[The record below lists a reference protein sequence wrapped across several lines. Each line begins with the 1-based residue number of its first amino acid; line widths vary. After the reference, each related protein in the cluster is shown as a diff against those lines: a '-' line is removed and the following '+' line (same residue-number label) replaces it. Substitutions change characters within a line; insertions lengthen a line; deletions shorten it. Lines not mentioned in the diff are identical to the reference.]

1 MSETVLK
8 IEGLSK
14 DYKMFARKKDR
25 IIETLFPGV
34 ERHGVFE
41 AMHDFNLEVK
51 KGEVLG
57 VLGKNGAGK
66 STLLKMITGVVT
78 PTKGTIEAKGK
89 ISSLLELGTAF
100 NQELTGY
107 ENIYQHGQVMGLT
120 NEEIK
125 AREQEIIDFAD
136 IGDHLY
142 QPVKTYSSGMF
153 ARLAFACA
161 INVNPDILIVDEV
174 LSVGD
179 MSFQLKCFKKFE
191 QFKESGKTILFVT
204 HSITDILRNC
214 TRTIIIDAG
223 RKIFDGDVKE
233 GVEKYKK
240 IIVGLDDKTSKEG
253 ILTDKQI
260 LEKNPNYQAS
270 KEKNGETWK
279 SHFNENPNLIT
290 YGDGSAEV
298 IDYGMFDENGN
309 YISVLEND
317 KEVVLK
323 SKIVF
328 HKDVKDPIFT
338 MTVKDFK
345 GLEMAGTNTLIE
357 KVVTGNYKKGDM
369 VVAEFR
375 QVINVA
381 PGKYT
386 LSFSCTHFN
395 SKGELEVLNRKY
407 DALLI
412 EVLSTKDTVG
422 LMRLDS
428 KIKIEIILVGI
439 LEVWKLNL
447 KTTTLEQLKNSGH
460 SQMMGY
466 IIKTDNDKIIVI
478 DGGTS
483 DDTENLLQK
492 INEYTGKVDYWFITH
507 PHQDH
512 ATAFIDIVNNYNID
526 IGKVYVTT
534 EDEEWYNNYGA
545 GRADECIRFL
555 DTIKSEKISSKVEE
569 VTLNEQIQIDNIKC
583 EILGIKNP
591 EITENAINNS
601 SMVIKME
608 TKKNS
613 ILFLGDTGVESG
625 NKLLDNQKEK
635 LKVNILQMAHH
646 GQQGVSKEIYEY
658 IKPKICLWP
667 TPDWLWINDSGN
679 GEDSGPWKT
688 KETRKWIEELNVNK
702 NIIEKDGNIKISI

>member
-1 MSETVLK
+1 MNNEKNEKSSEVVLK

-14 DYKMFARKKDR
+14 GYKMFARKKDR
-25 IIETLFPGV
+25 IIETLFPAV

-41 AMHDFNLEVK
+41 AMHNFNLEVK

-78 PTKGTIEAKGK
+78 PTSGTIEAKGK

-125 AREQEIIDFAD
+125 SREQEIIEFAD

-161 INVNPDILIVDEV
+161 INVDPDILIVDEV

-179 MSFQLKCFKKFE
+179 MSFQLKCFKKFQ

-214 TRTIIIDAG
+214 TRTIIIDSG

-240 IIVGLDDKTSKEG
+240 IIVGLDEKQSKTG
-253 ILTDKQI
+253 LQTDSQI
-260 LEKNPNYQAS
+260 LEENPNYKS
-270 KEKNGETWK
+270 NEEVVGEEWK
-279 SHFNENPNLIT
+279 THFNENPNLID
-290 YGDGSAEV
+290 YGNGAAQV

-317 KEVVLK
+317 KTVVLK
-323 SKIVF
+323 SKILF
-328 HKDVKDPIFT
+328 KQDVKEPIFT

-357 KVVTGNYKKGDM
+357 KVATGEYKKGDI
-369 VVAEFR
+369 VTAEFK

-395 SKGELEVLNRKY
+395 HKGELEVLNRKY

-428 KIKIEIILVGI
+428 KIKVE
-439 LEVWKLNL
+439 
-447 KTTTLEQLKNSGH
+447 
-460 SQMMGY
+460 
-466 IIKTDNDKIIVI
+466 
-478 DGGTS
+478 
-483 DDTENLLQK
+483 
-492 INEYTGKVDYWFITH
+492 
-507 PHQDH
+507 
-512 ATAFIDIVNNYNID
+512 
-526 IGKVYVTT
+526 
-534 EDEEWYNNYGA
+534 
-545 GRADECIRFL
+545 
-555 DTIKSEKISSKVEE
+555 KVE
-569 VTLNEQIQIDNIKC
+569 
-583 EILGIKNP
+583 
-591 EITENAINNS
+591 
-601 SMVIKME
+601 
-608 TKKNS
+608 
-613 ILFLGDTGVESG
+613 
-625 NKLLDNQKEK
+625 
-635 LKVNILQMAHH
+635 
-646 GQQGVSKEIYEY
+646 
-658 IKPKICLWP
+658 
-667 TPDWLWINDSGN
+667 
-679 GEDSGPWKT
+679 
-688 KETRKWIEELNVNK
+688 R
-702 NIIEKDGNIKISI
+702 

>member
-1 MSETVLK
+1 MNNEKNEKNEKSSEVVLK

-14 DYKMFARKKDR
+14 GYKMFARKKDR
-25 IIETLFPGV
+25 IIETLFPAV
-34 ERHGVFE
+34 KRHGVFE
-41 AMHDFNLEVK
+41 AMHNFNLEVK

-78 PTKGTIEAKGK
+78 PTSGTIEAKGK

-125 AREQEIIDFAD
+125 SREQEIIEFAD

-161 INVNPDILIVDEV
+161 INFDPDILIVDEV

-179 MSFQLKCFKKFE
+179 MSFQLKCFKKFQ

-214 TRTIIIDAG
+214 TRTIIIDSG

-240 IIVGLDDKTSKEG
+240 IIVGLDEKQSKTG
-253 ILTDKQI
+253 LQTDSQI
-260 LEKNPNYQAS
+260 LEENPNYKS
-270 KEKNGETWK
+270 NEEVVGEEWK
-279 SHFNENPNLIT
+279 THFNENPNLID
-290 YGDGSAEV
+290 YGNGAAQV

-317 KEVVLK
+317 KTVVLK
-323 SKIVF
+323 SKILF
-328 HKDVKDPIFT
+328 KQDVKEPIFT

-357 KVVTGNYKKGDM
+357 KVATGEYKKGDI
-369 VVAEFR
+369 VTAEFR

-395 SKGELEVLNRKY
+395 HKGELEVLNRKY

-428 KIKIEIILVGI
+428 KIKVE
-439 LEVWKLNL
+439 
-447 KTTTLEQLKNSGH
+447 
-460 SQMMGY
+460 
-466 IIKTDNDKIIVI
+466 
-478 DGGTS
+478 
-483 DDTENLLQK
+483 
-492 INEYTGKVDYWFITH
+492 
-507 PHQDH
+507 
-512 ATAFIDIVNNYNID
+512 
-526 IGKVYVTT
+526 
-534 EDEEWYNNYGA
+534 
-545 GRADECIRFL
+545 
-555 DTIKSEKISSKVEE
+555 KVE
-569 VTLNEQIQIDNIKC
+569 
-583 EILGIKNP
+583 
-591 EITENAINNS
+591 
-601 SMVIKME
+601 
-608 TKKNS
+608 
-613 ILFLGDTGVESG
+613 
-625 NKLLDNQKEK
+625 
-635 LKVNILQMAHH
+635 
-646 GQQGVSKEIYEY
+646 
-658 IKPKICLWP
+658 
-667 TPDWLWINDSGN
+667 
-679 GEDSGPWKT
+679 
-688 KETRKWIEELNVNK
+688 R
-702 NIIEKDGNIKISI
+702 

>member
-1 MSETVLK
+1 MNNEKNEKSSEVVLK

-14 DYKMFARKKDR
+14 GYKMFARKKDR
-25 IIETLFPGV
+25 IIETLFPAV

-41 AMHDFNLEVK
+41 AMHNFNLEVK

-78 PTKGTIEAKGK
+78 PTSGTIETKGK

-125 AREQEIIDFAD
+125 SREQEIIEFAD

-161 INVNPDILIVDEV
+161 INVDPDILIVDEV

-179 MSFQLKCFKKFE
+179 MSFQLKCFKKFQ

-214 TRTIIIDAG
+214 TRTIIIDSG

-240 IIVGLDDKTSKEG
+240 IIVGLDEKQSKTG
-253 ILTDKQI
+253 LQTDSQI
-260 LEKNPNYQAS
+260 LEENPNYKS
-270 KEKNGETWK
+270 NEEVIGEEWK
-279 SHFNENPNLIT
+279 THFNENPNLID
-290 YGDGSAEV
+290 YGNGAAQV

-317 KEVVLK
+317 KTVVLK
-323 SKIVF
+323 SKILF
-328 HKDVKDPIFT
+328 KQDVKEPIFT

-357 KVVTGNYKKGDM
+357 KVATGEYKKGDIET
-369 VVAEFR
+369 AEFK

-395 SKGELEVLNRKY
+395 HKGELEVLNRKY

-428 KIKIEIILVGI
+428 KIKVE
-439 LEVWKLNL
+439 
-447 KTTTLEQLKNSGH
+447 
-460 SQMMGY
+460 
-466 IIKTDNDKIIVI
+466 
-478 DGGTS
+478 
-483 DDTENLLQK
+483 
-492 INEYTGKVDYWFITH
+492 
-507 PHQDH
+507 
-512 ATAFIDIVNNYNID
+512 
-526 IGKVYVTT
+526 
-534 EDEEWYNNYGA
+534 
-545 GRADECIRFL
+545 
-555 DTIKSEKISSKVEE
+555 KVE
-569 VTLNEQIQIDNIKC
+569 
-583 EILGIKNP
+583 
-591 EITENAINNS
+591 
-601 SMVIKME
+601 
-608 TKKNS
+608 
-613 ILFLGDTGVESG
+613 
-625 NKLLDNQKEK
+625 
-635 LKVNILQMAHH
+635 
-646 GQQGVSKEIYEY
+646 
-658 IKPKICLWP
+658 
-667 TPDWLWINDSGN
+667 
-679 GEDSGPWKT
+679 
-688 KETRKWIEELNVNK
+688 R
-702 NIIEKDGNIKISI
+702 